1 MKFPALVL
9 ALVVLTTS
17 VVACEESS
25 PTAPAA
31 PTFDPAD
38 LVGHWV
44 RSLEEESS
52 TEDPGVEWYRP
63 ADSRDFP
70 PAWFRMAY
78 GFRADGRCEYL
89 WLSPVDAHEMRPGT
103 WDFAADDPHVVR
115 IFDDEGEELA
125 NLSFRIVTLDDEL
138 LRVERR
144 R

>member
-1 MKFPALVL
+1 MKPSKPFL
-9 ALVVLTTS
+9 ATLLLTMLS
-17 VVACEESS
+17 LACGETP
-25 PTAPAA
+25 PTAPASV
-31 PTFDPAD
+31 PFDPAD
-38 LVGHWV
+38 IVGPWI
-44 RSLEEESS
+44 RSLEEESD

-78 GFRADGRCEYL
+78 TFRADGRCEYL
-89 WLSPVDAHEMRPGT
+89 WLSPVDAHDMRVGT

-115 IFDDEGEELA
+115 ILDDEGEELA